1 MIVEFFPDGYIALSK
16 ELATGLHS
24 GLEKKLGNHAMDDVD
39 IKLAE
44 IASHCSIVLN
54 GTYTLEERNKLCFI
68 LAGRLEVLRE
78 IAPPQTILQ

>member
-1 MIVEFFPDGYIALSK
+1 MIIEYFPDGYNALSK

-24 GLEKKLGNHAMDDVD
+24 GLEKKLSNHPVDEVD

-54 GTYTLEERNKLCFI
+54 GTYTLEARDKLCFL

-78 IAPPQTILQ
+78 LPSAQVILQ